1 MTGPLIC
8 ALLFGDRSRA
18 VEPAEHAVGRR
29 YNYGNHW
36 RAARRG
42 IAGCI
47 QPAGCRLV
55 TAGLEAYFKDLS
67 FVDLIF
73 AFDCDMMSS
82 SIYM

>member
-1 MTGPLIC
+1 MLTGPLIC

-42 IAGCI
+42 IAGC
-47 QPAGCRLV
+47 RLV
-55 TAGLEAYFKDLS
+55 TAGLEAYFKNMS